1 MKSTSQDQSLSDS
14 RELDRSY
21 DPLTG
26 RRVVMSLLAFFVFN
40 SIFFFN
46 DLALFAGLAQI
57 STKKCAFTAPMKVLV

>member
-26 RRVVMSLLAFFVFN
+26 RRVVMSLLPFFVL
-40 SIFFFN
+40 IVFFN
-46 DLALFAGLAQI
+46 NLALAWLK
-57 STKKCAFTAPMKVLV
+57 SPLRSAPSLRR

>member
-26 RRVVMSLLAFFVFN
+26 RRVVMSLLPFFVL
-40 SIFFFN
+40 IVFF
-46 DLALFAGLAQI
+46 
-57 STKKCAFTAPMKVLV
+57 